1 MKDPANLMLSA
12 RNKYVLVACFR
23 GFPYLEDILTDDR
36 ENVHYRELFNT
47 EKDMLNAANNHCFD
61 DYGVGLFYINHLGHI
76 CSVGCNNAILYKRYI
91 DYYVRTYK
99 DSWYS
104 EVYNK
109 YGKHIGTHYHKLI
122 QFYDNFQTKKGYL
135 FIKQKPYPIFKYQ
148 DFVNKKPDVLHI
160 EHVRTLTLTDLEGH
174 KIIMRGFVPNI
185 YNNNQFGSSIN
196 LETQKAGIIIN
207 TLTEA
212 LGGIK

>member
-76 CSVGCNNAILYKRYI
+76 CSVGCNNAILYKRYV

-109 YGKHIGTHYHKLI
+109 YGKHIGIHYHKLI
-122 QFYDNFQTKKGYL
+122 QFYDNFRTKKGYL
-135 FIKQKPYPIFKYQ
+135 FTKQKFYPVFKYR

-160 EHVRTLTLTDLEGH
+160 EHVKTLTLTDLEGH

-185 YNNNQFGSSIN
+185 YNNNHGSSIN

-212 LGGIK
+212 LGGVK

>member
-76 CSVGCNNAILYKRYI
+76 CSVGCNNTILYKRYV

-109 YGKHIGTHYHKLI
+109 YGKHIGIYYHKLI
-122 QFYDNFQTKKGYL
+122 QFYDNFRTKKGYL
-135 FIKQKPYPIFKYQ
+135 FTKQKFYPVFKCQ

-160 EHVRTLTLTDLEGH
+160 EHVKTLTLTDLEGH

-185 YNNNQFGSSIN
+185 YNNNHGSSIN